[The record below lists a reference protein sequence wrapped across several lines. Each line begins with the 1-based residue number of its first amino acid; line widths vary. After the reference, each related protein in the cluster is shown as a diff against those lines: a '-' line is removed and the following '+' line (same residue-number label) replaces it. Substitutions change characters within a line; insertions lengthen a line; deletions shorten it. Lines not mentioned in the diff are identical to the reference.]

1 MTIKISEKASVECS
15 EEYRLKFWYTS
26 SNGFRKQDYVRIF
39 SNSRSAHKEVERYF
53 NQHLKSKFPQCNPVS
68 VTYQ

>member
-26 SNGFRKQDYVRIF
+26 NNGFRKQDYVRIF
-39 SNSRSAHKEVERYF
+39 SNSRSAHKEVIKYF
-53 NQHLKSKFPQCNPVS
+53 NQHLKNNYFECNPVS
-68 VTYQ
+68 VVYQ